1 MKTFIGMAI
10 CLLLVSQD
18 ANAENRLESW
28 YTYWGVGW
36 ANFSYPTDVQ
46 RTVDDAKNLGLDN
59 ISVSLDL
66 LGFYFPK
73 GENTLLGVIVNGAGD
88 RFEGGGED
96 LQINSY
102 LVGISAIHF
111 LNNKIGKGPF
121 LRLDFGPTRMVLDTS
136 FMGDF
141 NSEWGVGTLVGGGVG
156 FPVSSGTRLLLNV
169 NYTLRRT
176 EGETLKILGISL
188 GGLF

>member
-1 MKTFIGMAI
+1 MKTISCMVI
-10 CLLLVSQD
+10 LLLFVSQD
-18 ANAENRLESW
+18 VNAENKLESW

-36 ANFSYPTDVQ
+36 ANFSYPSDVQ
-46 RTVDDAKNLGLDN
+46 RTINDAKNLGLDN
-59 ISVSLDL
+59 ISISLDL

-73 GENTLLGVIVNGAGD
+73 GENTLLGIIVNGAGD
-88 RFEGGGED
+88 RFEGSGENM
-96 LQINSY
+96 QVNSY
-102 LVGISAIHF
+102 LMAFSAIHF

-121 LRLDFGPTRMVLDTS
+121 LRLDFGPTKMVLDTS

-141 NSEWGVGTLVGGGVG
+141 DSEWGVGTLIGGGVG
-156 FPVSSGTRLLLNV
+156 FPVSSGTRLLLNA

-176 EGETLKILGISL
+176 EGETVKILGVSL